1 MPYVKISDP
10 NTIDLASWQQ
20 VVNVVNQH
28 SDSINAITNNFGA
41 QAPAESAW
49 STTEDF
55 AYEYDPNSQKIITG
69 RTRLDP
75 TDASFFTVAADYIN
89 YKDVSFTQV
98 GATAFSS
105 APTVVV
111 TGRHSSTLE
120 TLTNNLDIMVTVQEV
135 TNTGFTIRI
144 VNARSKKNTETGTI
158 TAQELDPFVFY
169 VNWIALG
176 PK

>member
-41 QAPAESAW
+41 QAPAQSAW

-55 AYEYDPNSQKIITG
+55 AYEYDPNSQKIISG

-75 TDASFFTVAADYIN
+75 TDSSFQTANGGYVH
-89 YKDVSFTQV
+89 YKDVIFTQV
-98 GATAFSS
+98 GATAFSA

-111 TGRHSSTLE
+111 TGRHTSTLE
-120 TLTNNLDIMVTVQEV
+120 SLTNNLDIMITVQEV
-135 TNTGFTIRI
+135 TSNQFTIRI
-144 VNARSKKNTETGTI
+144 VNARSKKNTETGTV
-158 TAQELDPFVFY
+158 TAQDLDQFVFY

>member
-41 QAPAESAW
+41 QNPVQPDW
-49 STTEDF
+49 SNTEDF
-55 AYEYDPNSQKIITG
+55 AYEYDPNSQKLISG
-69 RTRLDP
+69 RTKIDP
-75 TDASFFTVAADYIN
+75 AAMDGDDYVHYADVIFTGL
-89 YKDVSFTQV
+89 
-98 GATAFSS
+98 GATSFS
-105 APTVVV
+105 APPVVIV
-111 TGRHSSTLE
+111 TGRHSSTTAL
-120 TLTNNLDIMVTVQEV
+120 LTNNLDIMITVQAV
-135 TNTGFTIRI
+135 TNTGFRIRI
-144 VNARSKKNTETGTI
+144 VNSRSTKND
-158 TAQELDPFVFY
+158 ADPLDQFVFY